1 MSIKAK
7 YVGEFESEIIL
18 ENHLKIKT
26 NSNRNLHDSCKQTKP
41 SNLLSASLACCIS
54 TTLGIILEKNNIE
67 SKSFYVDIISKS
79 DVQNNK
85 ISTLHCKICLPL
97 IKKIKIKNFIKEK
110 IESSF
115 ISNSLKE
122 SINIS
127 YEYIFNR

>member
-1 MSIKAK
+1 MLRKPK
-7 YVGEFESEIIL
+7 YLDIYQKISFKIL
-18 ENHLKIKT
+18 K
-26 NSNRNLHDSCKQTKP
+26 RNCALNEKTKP

-97 IKKIKIKNFIKEK
+97 IKKLKIKNFIKEK

>member
-7 YVGEFESEIIL
+7 YLGEFESEIIL

-26 NSNRNLHDSCKQTKP
+26 NSNRNLHDSCEQTKP

-79 DVQNNK
+79 DVQKNK

-97 IKKIKIKNFIKEK
+97 IKKLKIKNFIKEK

>member
-7 YVGEFESEIIL
+7 YLGEFESEIIF
-18 ENHLKIKT
+18 ENQLKIKT
-26 NSNRNLHDSCKQTKP
+26 NSNRNLHDSCEQTKP

-97 IKKIKIKNFIKEK
+97 IKKLKIKNFIKEK

>member
-7 YVGEFESEIIL
+7 YVGEFQSEIIF
-18 ENHLKIKT
+18 ENQLKIKT

-54 TTLGIILEKNNIE
+54 TTLGLILEKNNIQ

-97 IKKIKIKNFIKEK
+97 IKKLKIKNFIKEK